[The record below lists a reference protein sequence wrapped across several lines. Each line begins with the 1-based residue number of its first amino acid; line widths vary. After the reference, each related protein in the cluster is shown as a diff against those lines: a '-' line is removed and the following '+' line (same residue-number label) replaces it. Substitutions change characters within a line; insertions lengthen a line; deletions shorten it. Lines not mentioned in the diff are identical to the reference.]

1 MDKVFFK
8 NEYDEVVDVLS
19 SCKTFDQIQVSR
31 NLFNRLVEKW
41 KKTDILIDFSKIE
54 SSYSRIEK
62 VIIGKMRKKVSSLRS
77 CS

>member
-8 NEYDEVVDVLS
+8 NEYDWVINVLS
-19 SCKTFDQIQVSR
+19 SCKTLEQIQVSR

-54 SSYSRIEK
+54 VSYCKIES
-62 VIIGKMRKKVSSLRS
+62 VILSKLKKKLVH
-77 CS
+77 